1 MPKPCS
7 SGRSGSSS
15 SQRQGQARQP
25 VTRRAASP
33 FQPAGVL
40 VLHVLLGGTAGVL
53 RTCMYDIMAWYCWYC
68 RAASAAA
75 AAAAASYAALP
86 PGPLGPPGP
95 PRPMPAG
102 SRQQVYKQAGSNT
115 GRQWMLSRQGR
126 SNEIHPAGANKLL
139 QAASGRAKRYAT
151 HPHGAGARCTRR
163 TAAPQRQGGGGGRA
177 GGLGPSWDARSSL
190 GGP

>member
-1 MPKPCS
+1 
-7 SGRSGSSS
+7 
-15 SQRQGQARQP
+15 
-25 VTRRAASP
+25 
-33 FQPAGVL
+33 

-102 SRQQVYKQAGSNT
+102 SRQQVYKQAG
-115 GRQWMLSRQGR
+115 RQQHRQAVDAKQ
-126 SNEIHPAGANKLL
+126 AGEK
-139 QAASGRAKRYAT
+139 Q
-151 HPHGAGARCTRR
+151 
-163 TAAPQRQGGGGGRA
+163 
-177 GGLGPSWDARSSL
+177 
-190 GGP
+190 